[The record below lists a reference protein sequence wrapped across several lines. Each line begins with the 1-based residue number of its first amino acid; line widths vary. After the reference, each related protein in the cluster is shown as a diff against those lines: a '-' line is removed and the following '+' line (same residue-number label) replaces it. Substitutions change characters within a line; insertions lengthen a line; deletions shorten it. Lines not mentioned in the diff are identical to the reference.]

1 MFRWPG
7 GKSDSDKQA
16 SERSQR
22 AARRTISSLN
32 LNPCSSED
40 EEFKEC
46 DTSFNKSNIF
56 TLDGAEEL
64 SGSEEETDIMVLT
77 AAELAAEKAKPVDTA
92 NFPDDPDA
100 WKKELKL
107 KFDANDV
114 KYWFN
119 SVEGQMKKY
128 GINLQ
133 WSKKDSILPLLP
145 EEVIEECKPIL
156 RLEES
161 EAGDHIYKDLKEEI
175 KNLYGPRDED
185 AYKKAIALRLTG
197 KPSALGKKLIHLIC
211 PGPVPFDGCHCAKIV
226 FGMWDAQLTVPIRS
240 KLAGRRFTKDT
251 YKEMFKDADETWIAN
266 GGSELQTPTVVAATA
281 EVSSASSSTP
291 SNQVSAVQSRGGRGG
306 SQSFNRGR
314 GGRGNRGFRGG
325 RGGYNQNQNQ
335 SQSNQS
341 NSQQNNSDNKPHQ
354 KGPKASPDVPSN
366 ACSQHWKAGKAAN
379 YCSDPLVCD
388 WARFIA
394 PRQNKA

>member
-7 GKSDSDKQA
+7 SKADSDKQS
-16 SERSQR
+16 SERDQR

-32 LNPCSSED
+32 LNPLSED
-40 EEFKEC
+40 EEYQDC
-46 DTSFNKSNIF
+46 DTSFNNSNIF
-56 TLDGAEEL
+56 TVDGAADQISDEEDNMSL
-64 SGSEEETDIMVLT
+64 SP
-77 AAELAAEKAKPVDTA
+77 AELAAEKAKPVDIA
-92 NFPDDPDA
+92 NFPDDPEA

-119 SVEGQMKKY
+119 LVEGQMKKF

-133 WSKKDSILPLLP
+133 WSKKDAILPLLP
-145 EEVIEECKPIL
+145 EEIIEECKPIL

-161 EAGDHIYKDLKEEI
+161 EAGAHIYKDLKEEI
-175 KNLYGPRDED
+175 KTLYGPRDED

-240 KLAGRRFTKDT
+240 KLAGRSFTKET

-266 GGSELQTPTVVAATA
+266 GGSELQTPTVVAAAT
-281 EVSSASSSTP
+281 EVSASSSSTP
-291 SNQVSAVQSRGGRGG
+291 VNQVAAVQAKGGRGG
-306 SQSFNRGR
+306 QSSFRGR
-314 GGRGNRGFRGG
+314 GGRGNRGNRGGG
-325 RGGYNQNQNQ
+325 RGASNQNQTQN
-335 SQSNQS
+335 S
-341 NSQQNNSDNKPHQ
+341 NSNNQNSDNKPHQ
-354 KGPKASPDVPSN
+354 RGPKASPDVPSN
-366 ACSQHWKAGKAAN
+366 ACSQHWKNGKAAN